1 MDQFSACI
9 GTVTNPELKGML
21 QRMMQP
27 AQGSAAAASDSSQS
41 SESDSDSDSD
51 PDLESTPG
59 PNFPPAAS
67 NTPRNLPVL
76 HSAREG
82 SDTHTHT
89 TSQHGTEMVLYGVR
103 SRAGPPY
110 SKSPNQAWKSAAQLH
125 SPGSS
130 ASPLPKQ
137 AVAPRASQV
146 TAALAM
152 QAAASVPDEATAAE
166 PEQASAVMAEQTR
179 HAMPRQAAAAATGE
193 KQKKRGSLVGASSLL
208 GPEAT
213 AQFLNGNEEKKRKG
227 SASMHDAVLPPVLV
241 QSKAASKRQKQGSV
255 PTGRQFEPNQVAD
268 NSLLGPSSDPQQP
281 DTTAK
286 SPAATASGP
295 GAAAHGPSDLHS
307 LGTKADT
314 SRLRAA
320 AGSPRAA
327 GHNVLLSQMSSPLGP
342 GAVRHGLK
350 TARHSVDPVS
360 PRADADGP
368 RAAAP
373 GSAAAE
379 LSLAIAIR
387 QDEAPTN
394 FGALVVHPGD
404 VSSNP
409 DLQSSGPASAAQ
421 AAAGV
426 VVPGPRSAEEDA
438 LAIVPVAPN
447 SMKWPADVH
456 EMVSR
461 LVFQTNTHNVF
472 RCSEPD
478 GYELRAVLP
487 GMSIDDISVSC
498 QPDGS
503 VDIYASPKLLEQM
516 LWPIRP
522 MHIHTRMPGPIVPS
536 SASAQFSMDAR
547 LFVRV
552 NSA

>member
-1 MDQFSACI
+1 MCLVVTSALCTLRPKKFSKEC
-9 GTVTNPELKGML
+9 E
-21 QRMMQP
+21 QH
-27 AQGSAAAASDSSQS
+27 
-41 SESDSDSDSD
+41 
-51 PDLESTPG
+51 
-59 PNFPPAAS
+59 
-67 NTPRNLPVL
+67 NTF
-76 HSAREG
+76 
-82 SDTHTHT
+82 
-89 TSQHGTEMVLYGVR
+89 
-103 SRAGPPY
+103 
-110 SKSPNQAWKSAAQLH
+110 
-125 SPGSS
+125 
-130 ASPLPKQ
+130 
-137 AVAPRASQV
+137 VAKY
-146 TAALAM
+146 LL
-152 QAAASVPDEATAAE
+152 
-166 PEQASAVMAEQTR
+166 ASA
-179 HAMPRQAAAAATGE
+179 
-193 KQKKRGSLVGASSLL
+193 
-208 GPEAT
+208 
-213 AQFLNGNEEKKRKG
+213 
-227 SASMHDAVLPPVLV
+227 VLV

-461 LVFQTNTHNVF
+461 LVFQTNTHNV
-472 RCSEPD
+472 CSMVPALCD
-478 GYELRAVLP
+478 QTVLYPCVPLRN
-487 GMSIDDISVSC
+487 
-498 QPDGS
+498 
-503 VDIYASPKLLEQM
+503 
-516 LWPIRP
+516 
-522 MHIHTRMPGPIVPS
+522 
-536 SASAQFSMDAR
+536 AQKD
-547 LFVRV
+547 
-552 NSA
+552 